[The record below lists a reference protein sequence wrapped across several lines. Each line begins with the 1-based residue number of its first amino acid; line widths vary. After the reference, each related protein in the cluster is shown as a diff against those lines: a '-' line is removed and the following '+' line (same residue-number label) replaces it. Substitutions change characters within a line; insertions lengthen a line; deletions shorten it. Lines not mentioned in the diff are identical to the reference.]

1 MRNRSKKTRSAAAS
15 LDPAIAQQMAAAVR
29 PAELSQ
35 ADRDAI
41 HGRIMRRIRD
51 EAQPGQESLP
61 APPATTASHCPVLF
75 AYPLGGNSDGLSMS
89 ICDGFTGAVGNTPL
103 IRLRRLS
110 EETGCEILGKA
121 EFMNP
126 GGSVKDRAAK
136 WIVLDAERR
145 GVLKPGGTVVEGTAG
160 NTGIGLAHVCNARGY
175 RCVIVMPD
183 NQAAEK
189 YQVIE
194 ALGADLRK
202 VPAVPYSNPNQYQ
215 KVAGRLAQEL
225 PNAIWANQFDNTAN
239 RDAHFESTGPEL
251 WRDTNGKID
260 AFCAATG
267 TGGTLAGVARYLKSK
282 SAAVRI
288 VLVDPPG
295 SALYHYVKDG
305 ELKTDGGSSIT
316 EGIGTGR
323 VTANL
328 EGCPID
334 DALRIP
340 DAQTLHF
347 VYRLLREEGLLLGS
361 TAGINVAAAAALAKQ
376 MGPGHTIVTILCD
389 GGAKYQ
395 SRLFNPAW
403 IAERGFTQA
412 IA

>member
-1 MRNRSKKTRSAAAS
+1 
-15 LDPAIAQQMAAAVR
+15 MAV
-29 PAELSQ
+29 
-35 ADRDAI
+35 
-41 HGRIMRRIRD
+41 
-51 EAQPGQESLP
+51 
-61 APPATTASHCPVLF
+61 T
-75 AYPLGGNSDGLSMS
+75 
-89 ICDGFTGAVGNTPL
+89 DGFTGAVGGTPL
-103 IRLRRLS
+103 IRLRSFS
-110 EETGCEILGKA
+110 EETGCNILGKA

-175 RCVIVMPD
+175 KCVIVMPD
-183 NQAAEK
+183 NQASEK
-189 YQVIE
+189 YQIIE
-194 ALGADLRK
+194 ALGAELRK

-215 KVAGRLAQEL
+215 KVAGRLAAEL
-225 PNAIWANQFDNTAN
+225 PDAVWANQFDNTAN
-239 RDAHFESTGPEL
+239 RLAHFESTGPEI
-251 WRDTNGKID
+251 WNDAGGKVD

-267 TGGTLAGVARYLKSK
+267 TGGTLAGVAAYLKSMS
-282 SAAVRI
+282 SAIRI

-305 ELKTDGGSSIT
+305 ELRSDGGSSIT

-328 EGCPID
+328 AGAPID
-334 DALRIP
+334 EAVRIGDAE
-340 DAQTLHF
+340 TVHF

-361 TAGINVAAAAALAKQ
+361 TAGINVAAAVRVARDL
-376 MGPGHTIVTILCD
+376 GPGHTIVTVLCD

-395 SRLFNPAW
+395 SRLFNKAW
-403 IAERGFTQA
+403 IEERGFRDA
-412 IA
+412 IR

>member
-1 MRNRSKKTRSAAAS
+1 
-15 LDPAIAQQMAAAVR
+15 MA
-29 PAELSQ
+29 L
-35 ADRDAI
+35 
-41 HGRIMRRIRD
+41 
-51 EAQPGQESLP
+51 
-61 APPATTASHCPVLF
+61 
-75 AYPLGGNSDGLSMS
+75 Y
-89 ICDGFTGAVGNTPL
+89 DGFTGAIGNTPL
-103 IRLRRLS
+103 IRLRAFS

-145 GVLKPGGTVVEGTAG
+145 GALKPGGTVVEGTAG

-183 NQAAEK
+183 NQAQEK
-189 YQVIE
+189 YQIIE
-194 ALGADLRK
+194 SLGAELRK

-215 KVAGRLAQEL
+215 KVAGRLADEL
-225 PNAIWANQFDNTAN
+225 PNAVWANQFDNVAN
-239 RDAHFESTGPEL
+239 RTAHFESTGPEI
-251 WRDTNGKID
+251 WQETGGKLD

-267 TGGTLAGVARYLKSK
+267 TGGTLAGVAAYLKSQ

-295 SALYHYVKDG
+295 SSLYQYFKHG
-305 ELKTDGGSSIT
+305 ELRSDGGSSIT

-328 EGCPID
+328 AGAPID
-334 DALRIP
+334 DALRIS
-340 DAQTLHF
+340 DAETMRF

-361 TAGINVAAAAALAKQ
+361 TAGINVAAAVTLAKQ
-376 MGPGHTIVTILCD
+376 LGPGHTIATVLCD

-403 IAERGFTQA
+403 IAERGFEEA
-412 IA
+412 IR

>member
-1 MRNRSKKTRSAAAS
+1 MRV
-15 LDPAIAQQMAAAVR
+15 I
-29 PAELSQ
+29 
-35 ADRDAI
+35 
-41 HGRIMRRIRD
+41 
-51 EAQPGQESLP
+51 
-61 APPATTASHCPVLF
+61 
-75 AYPLGGNSDGLSMS
+75 
-89 ICDGFTGAVGNTPL
+89 DGFAGAIGNTPL
-103 IRLRRLS
+103 IRLRRVS

-121 EFMNP
+121 ECMTP
-126 GGSVKDRAAK
+126 GGSVKERAARA
-136 WIVLDAERR
+136 IVLDAEKR

-189 YQVIE
+189 YQIIE
-194 ALGADLRK
+194 ALGAEMGQ

-225 PNAIWANQFDNTAN
+225 PGAIWANQFDNTAN
-239 RDAHFESTGPEL
+239 REAHFESTGPEI
-251 WRDTNGKID
+251 WRDTSGKLD

-267 TGGTLAGVARYLKSK
+267 TGGTLAGVAGYLKSK

-295 SALYHYVKDG
+295 SALYHYFKDG
-305 ELKTDGGSSIT
+305 ELKSDGGSSIT

-328 EGCPID
+328 EGAPID
-334 DALRIP
+334 DALRIS
-340 DAQTLHF
+340 DAQTMHF

-361 TAGINVAAAAALAKQ
+361 TAGINVAAAVTLAKQ
-376 MGPGHTIVTILCD
+376 MGPGHTIATVLCD

-403 IAERGFTQA
+403 IAQRGFEEA
-412 IA
+412 IR